1 MVIMTSKSK
10 LIKSEMMTSLMTLP
24 RWVLDLF
31 SEALLVVTTRV
42 IRNIFFNVIFQN
54 ESDISDKYGNGE
66 WPYFGLKP
74 RIFSYSTPEFTL
86 NDLMPKYAFQQAQF
100 ELEFNKIDNEWV
112 SIQTILDQV
121 FFVVS

>member
-1 MVIMTSKSK
+1 MFKI
-10 LIKSEMMTSLMTLP
+10 L
-24 RWVLDLF
+24 
-31 SEALLVVTTRV
+31 
-42 IRNIFFNVIFQN
+42 
-54 ESDISDKYGNGE
+54 SDATGDKGNGE

-86 NDLMPKYAFQQAQF
+86 NDLMPKYAFQNAQF

-121 FFVVS
+121 FSQI

>member
-1 MVIMTSKSK
+1 MLYQYRFKVLLSR
-10 LIKSEMMTSLMTLP
+10 SLRTFCLNS
-24 RWVLDLF
+24 F
-31 SEALLVVTTRV
+31 
-42 IRNIFFNVIFQN
+42 FQN

-86 NDLMPKYAFQQAQF
+86 NDLMPKYAFQQARF
-100 ELEFNKIDNEWV
+100 ELEFNKIDTEWV

-121 FFVVS
+121 FSRV